1 MGFLSE
7 DEMARLDPAESV
19 LFPSPIPVQS
29 VSSDEFMP
37 APQTP
42 KQREFE
48 LRVKA
53 LGSELAKHQG
63 TSRRRFFKSAS
74 GMAAAFVAMNQTYG
88 PVFGVSL
95 AEAATPDMANER
107 AKKLSGQFIMDMHT
121 HFLRDDTRIQSFLLQ
136 RQAVGKAGWNPA
148 IKVEEDGIFIQD
160 GPVWTSAG
168 MTACIDLAL
177 ALVEGDLGLELSR
190 AVARKLVIYHRRA
203 GGQSQF
209 SALLAQ
215 IHLAIGQRARK
226 AV

>member
-107 AKKLSGQFIMDMHT
+107 PKKLSGQFIMDMHT

-148 IKVEEDGIFIQD
+148 IKVEEQTIDDLKFANYLKEIYLD
-160 GPVWTSAG
+160 SDTKV
-168 MTACIDLAL
+168 ACISGAPS
-177 ALVEGDLGLELSR
+177 EIPEEIGR
-190 AVARKLVIYHRRA
+190 AHV
-203 GGQSQF
+203 
-209 SALLAQ
+209 
-215 IHLAIGQRARK
+215 
-226 AV
+226 